1 MFWRAWLASH
11 QQRHPHLSWHL
22 CGPAKSSAQQ
32 DLGTQIIDDPV
43 FFRAKYFHRQSTM
56 PPLECAN
63 FLEYENKTVCVAPLR
78 PSPWIQHQFFPSY
91 TRKLSHFTLL
101 SFFFNVWSFL
111 AKMAWNEC
119 DSMWNYRRLTRNRYL
134 AHIPENVIPGDFSKK
149 KTKKKKT
156 KKKKTKKRE
165 NHRVRRF
172 YGVRRSCR
180 VRGFYSM
187 CTSLAVECDALA
199 GVRRICGM
207 RRIPS
212 MRGWYR
218 DHIGKFRGQNQNS
231 NPKASPN
238 FQGHTVGSIFRVHL
252 GWGPGEETF

>member
-1 MFWRAWLASH
+1 MR
-11 QQRHPHLSWHL
+11 
-22 CGPAKSSAQQ
+22 G
-32 DLGTQIIDDPV
+32 
-43 FFRAKYFHRQSTM
+43 
-56 PPLECAN
+56 
-63 FLEYENKTVCVAPLR
+63 PLR

-101 SFFFNVWSFL
+101 SFFFFVWSFL
-111 AKMAWNEC
+111 AKMAWNAIVCETT
-119 DSMWNYRRLTRNRYL
+119 DVSRETATLPIFQKTGFQAIL
-134 AHIPENVIPGDFSKK
+134 AQKNNNKK
-149 KTKKKKT
+149 KQKKT
-156 KKKKTKKRE
+156 QKTK

-180 VRGFYSM
+180 ARGYYSM

-238 FQGHTVGSIFRVHL
+238 FQGHTSGFYFSEFTL
-252 GWGPGEETF
+252 GEAPGKKLSNFYSANL

>member
-101 SFFFNVWSFL
+101 SFFFLMFGHFWPKWPGMNAIVCETTDVSRETATLPIFQKTWFQAIL
-111 AKMAWNEC
+111 AKKKNE
-119 DSMWNYRRLTRNRYL
+119 
-134 AHIPENVIPGDFSKK
+134 
-149 KTKKKKT
+149 KKKKR
-156 KKKKTKKRE
+156 KKEKITE
-165 NHRVRRF
+165 YEDFMECEDLAECVDFTVCVR
-172 YGVRRSCR
+172 
-180 VRGFYSM
+180 
-187 CTSLAVECDALA
+187 
-199 GVRRICGM
+199 
-207 RRIPS
+207 P
-212 MRGWYR
+212 
-218 DHIGKFRGQNQNS
+218 
-231 NPKASPN
+231 
-238 FQGHTVGSIFRVHL
+238 
-252 GWGPGEETF
+252 